1 MSQVPPTSPYPQPG
15 EVIDGK
21 YKVERV
27 LGQGGMGAVV
37 KAVHLVLRAP
47 VALKF
52 MNPQYVEVQG
62 AVDRFLNEGV
72 ASKRIASD
80 HVLHVDDVGKLPSGA
95 PYLVMDCLDGRDLAQ
110 VLEAEGKP
118 GLPAMRA
125 VGFVLQILRAL
136 QAAHATNI
144 IHRDMKPSNCFVI
157 HKDGDDDFVK
167 ILDFGISKIQDPG
180 SQSLTQTHSALG
192 TPLYMS
198 AEQARSPKEVD
209 ARSDLYSVAVILY
222 ELLSGRTPFRAE
234 SGQLT
239 ELLFKLFTADPDPLD
254 ELVPDLPPGLW
265 DVVRKGL
272 AREPIDRYAS
282 ALLFAEALEPFT
294 DEKGRAL
301 IARMQRFVAPE
312 DAGRASRAIPPS
324 AVAFSELGKGA
335 SLGGTPLAGGVSQAQ
350 AEAAVRT
357 LGMAG
362 TEVDRRSSVPPPA
375 AGTPPPPP
383 HGPAGTVAMPDRP
396 SAMGG
401 IAAPR
406 VPREND
412 VTYPRPEGGNL
423 GSSAPALSAT
433 QPTRDT
439 QAGSQR
445 MLITGAG
452 IALAAVVVAIGIAKL
467 TAAPVPANVSGEPKP
482 TALPSVATPPPV
494 ADKASAAPS
503 TSAAPSATPSAS
515 AHAAQPKPTG
525 AAPKPQPTHV
535 LQTGIQN

>member
-375 AGTPPPPP
+375 PGAPP
-383 HGPAGTVAMPDRP
+383 HGPAGTVAMPDRQ

-412 VTYPRPEGGNL
+412 VTYPAPKAETSARRPRPVGH
-423 GSSAPALSAT
+423 PAHARPPS
-433 QPTRDT
+433 
-439 QAGSQR
+439 G
-445 MLITGAG
+445 
-452 IALAAVVVAIGIAKL
+452 LAAHAHHRRRHRARRGRGRHRHRQAHGGPRPRERERGAQAHRPPEHRL
-467 TAAPVPANVSGEPKP
+467 AAPRRRQGVGGAVHVGRTVGDPLRLGPRGPAQADRRRAKAAAHPRLANRHPK
-482 TALPSVATPPPV
+482 LR
-494 ADKASAAPS
+494 
-503 TSAAPSATPSAS
+503 
-515 AHAAQPKPTG
+515 
-525 AAPKPQPTHV
+525 
-535 LQTGIQN
+535 